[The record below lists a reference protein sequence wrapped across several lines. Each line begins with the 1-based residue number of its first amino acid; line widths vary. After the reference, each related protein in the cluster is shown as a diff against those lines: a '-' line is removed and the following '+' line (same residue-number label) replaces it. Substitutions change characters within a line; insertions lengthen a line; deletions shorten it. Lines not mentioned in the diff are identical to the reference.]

1 MNIHSDESDLDNEIE
16 EQIKKKLLSHSSPLE
31 KLSRLESLE
40 VGIKL
45 YKYVQPSKW
54 CLSILSSNRIL
65 SKILSVYQHAFLI
78 SNQW

>member
-45 YKYVQPSKW
+45 YKYNPANGVSPFYPPTEFYRKSYQCTNMPS
-54 CLSILSSNRIL
+54 
-65 SKILSVYQHAFLI
+65 
-78 SNQW
+78 